1 VTRVSGLTADA
12 AETPHTVFDPLLSAG
27 DAAAMVH
34 NCARL
39 GSYKM
44 YSEEPTFAGIGQGL
58 PARWDA
64 ARNFLR
70 TGGRLGRAEPL
81 HVLAART
88 NYFRETYAYGD
99 EVRVPGVE
107 PFLRHDGFVAAARR
121 LYGRPVVEPAIVYA
135 NLLVP
140 GQELAIH
147 TDVPEF
153 RGVNR
158 TRHPQWLLVVMRHSG
173 LFEEWRMPIA
183 TAVAWFHD
191 CEGGEFAFYPEGPA
205 APAVAQRVRY
215 NTAIL
220 LDTDTIFHGVDRVAE
235 TAEPV
240 DRLSPGM
247 RLRCDGDDAWSVVAG
262 DEVVTRYRW
271 RDLRFSVSWKAY
283 CFADEAERR
292 AWRTGTDDLRV
303 EDVVDRLVDDLR
315 ARGRIDGARP
325 DDHALVELLIDE
337 YVRFPRPA

>member
-1 VTRVSGLTADA
+1 MSELGRY
-12 AETPHTVFDPLLSAG
+12 TVFDPFLSAA
-27 DAAAMVH
+27 DAAAMVRV
-34 NCARL
+34 CERF

-44 YSEEPTFAGIGQGL
+44 YSEEPTFEGIGKGL

-64 ARNFLR
+64 ARNFVR
-70 TGGRLGRAEPL
+70 SGGRFARTEPL
-81 HVLAART
+81 HVLASRT

-99 EVRVPGVE
+99 EVRIDGIE
-107 PFLRHDGFVAAARR
+107 PFLRHEGFVAAARH
-121 LYGRPVVEPAIVYA
+121 LYGRPVIVPAIVYA

-140 GQELAIH
+140 GQELAVH

-158 TRHPQWLLVVMRHSG
+158 LQHPQWLLVVMRHSG

-183 TAVAWFHD
+183 TAVSWFHD
-191 CEGGEFAFYPEGPA
+191 CAGGEFAFYPDGPNA
-205 APAVAQRVRY
+205 GPRAHRVRF

-240 DRLSPGM
+240 DRLKPGM
-247 RLRCDGDDAWSVVAG
+247 RLRFAG
-262 DEVVTRYRW
+262 DGAWCADGPEGIVTRYGW

-283 CFADEAERR
+283 CFRDDAERR
-292 AWRTGTDDLRV
+292 AWQTRTDDLRV
-303 EDVVDRLVDDLR
+303 DDVVDRLVDDLR
-315 ARGRIDGARP
+315 ARGRIEGERP
-325 DDHALVELLIDE
+325 GDLTLVDMLIDE
-337 YVRFPRPA
+337 YVRFPPPSSHDGASIA